1 MSKTS
6 NLQRLECLK
15 TYINAL
21 ENKRK
26 RSGKVSKKR
35 EQAIL
40 DYHPAKAYKGE

>member
-15 TYINAL
+15 VYINVL

-26 RSGKVSKKR
+26 RSGKVNKKR

-40 DYHPAKAYKGE
+40 DYHPAKAYRGE